1 MTTLDSIFKIY
12 GIKEALIKNEEM
24 IEIIILKKEQN
35 LTLNRWMNFINSLKY
50 SFKKE
55 VRFILKKDISD
66 LTNFKKWES
75 KYE

>member
-12 GIKEALIKNEEM
+12 GIKEAFIKNEEM